1 MTVLTDKPKVGRID
15 TVLLVE
21 ELAEIYTTP
30 TPKGL
35 REAEKSNWY
44 WLIGSPF
51 LQYPGSN
58 IYTRNISMNPTQVWL
73 ITIFGIRENIP
84 NLR

>member
-35 REAEKSNWY
+35 REAEKSNWS
-44 WLIGSPF
+44 WLIGYPF
-51 LQYPGSN
+51 IIAGVQYLYLKPKHKSYSSMTHYN
-58 IYTRNISMNPTQVWL
+58 IWYKRKHS
-73 ITIFGIRENIP
+73 
-84 NLR
+84 